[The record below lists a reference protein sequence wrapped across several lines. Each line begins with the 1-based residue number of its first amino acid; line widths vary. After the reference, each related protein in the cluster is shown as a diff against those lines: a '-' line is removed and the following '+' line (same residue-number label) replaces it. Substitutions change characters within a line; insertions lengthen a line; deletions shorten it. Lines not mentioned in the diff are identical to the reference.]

1 MALIPWKHDD
11 LFNEDDWFFPVIS
24 RRETALNLYET
35 DKEVVAEI
43 GTMGMDPDKIE
54 VSIGDEYIEVMGRS
68 EEEEEEKE
76 RNYWKKEISKS
87 SFEKTIKIPSN
98 VDRDGIEAINEN
110 GVLKIVM
117 PKREKEEGK
126 RRKIDVKKK

>member
-11 LFNEDDWFFPVIS
+11 LFNDDDWFFPVIS
-24 RRETALNLYET
+24 RRDTALNLYET

-43 GTMGMDPDKIE
+43 GIMGMDPDKIE
-54 VSIGDEYIEVMGRS
+54 VSIGDEYIEVTGRS

-76 RNYWKKEISKS
+76 KNYWKKEISKS

-98 VDRDGIEAINEN
+98 VDRDGIEAINER
-110 GVLKIVM
+110 GILKIIM
-117 PKREKEEGK
+117 PKREKEKEK